1 MRRLEE
7 VDIAGKRI
15 LVRADY
21 NVELDSGAGI
31 IDDNR
36 VRKSLPTLK
45 YILEHGGKAILMSH
59 LGDPEDGER
68 GEFSL
73 HPVAEK
79 LSELMQLPVKFCPE
93 CVGPQADSAVAS
105 LKAGEILLL
114 ENLRFNP
121 GEKKNS
127 PEFAAQLAKHADV
140 FINDSFASSHRQHAS
155 MVGVPKCVKEKAAGL
170 LMQQELDYYNSK
182 ILNPKRPIC
191 LIMGGIKVSAKLPAL
206 VNLAHKVDKL
216 IVGGAMANTFLAA
229 QGLQM
234 GRSFIEPD
242 LFVKSLEIL
251 ATLARRDCKLYLPV
265 DFLVAPSPGSRG
277 LARAVPALEVPAD
290 SMALDIGPAT
300 SLLFKEAVHSA
311 ETIIWDGPMGAC
323 EHDDF
328 SKGTYDLV
336 EHLASA
342 HGVVAAC
349 GGQTELVIRKMELS
363 HKFDYISTGGTSFL
377 ELFQGKT
384 PPAVTAL

>member
-21 NVELDSGAGI
+21 NVELDSGSGI

-105 LKAGEILLL
+105 LKTGEILLL

-170 LMQQELDYYNSK
+170 LMQQEWDY
-182 ILNPKRPIC
+182 
-191 LIMGGIKVSAKLPAL
+191 
-206 VNLAHKVDKL
+206 
-216 IVGGAMANTFLAA
+216 
-229 QGLQM
+229 
-234 GRSFIEPD
+234 
-242 LFVKSLEIL
+242 
-251 ATLARRDCKLYLPV
+251 
-265 DFLVAPSPGSRG
+265 
-277 LARAVPALEVPAD
+277 
-290 SMALDIGPAT
+290 
-300 SLLFKEAVHSA
+300 
-311 ETIIWDGPMGAC
+311 
-323 EHDDF
+323 
-328 SKGTYDLV
+328 
-336 EHLASA
+336 
-342 HGVVAAC
+342 
-349 GGQTELVIRKMELS
+349 
-363 HKFDYISTGGTSFL
+363 
-377 ELFQGKT
+377 
-384 PPAVTAL
+384 